1 MSSAEVI
8 ESSVD
13 PPAAKKRK
21 LQTNNASSTATPAT
35 MANNGSTSRE
45 TPGEIDEGLYSRQL
59 YVLGHDAMRRMA
71 NSDIL
76 ISGLGG
82 LGVEIAKNVILGG
95 VKSVTLHDTVACTVS
110 DLSSQYYLSEADEGK
125 NRAEASV
132 KQLAELNNYVPV
144 RVHTGE
150 LTESFIKQFRVVV
163 LTETANAE
171 QDRIAAIT
179 HENNIALII
188 GQTRGLFAQIFC
200 DFGENFTIYDDNG
213 AQPVSNMVASITKDT
228 DGIVT
233 CLDETRHGLEDG
245 QYVTF
250 SEVSNNFT
258 TYFFSLMN
266 ATRNG
271 KHRLSRKSDKIKT
284 MVGINSTKIINGKS
298 LKDFFYL

>member
-21 LQTNNASSTATPAT
+21 LQTVNTSTLPAT
-35 MANNGSTSRE
+35 MANNNGSTSRE

-71 NSDIL
+71 QTDIL

-82 LGVEIAKNVILGG
+82 LGVEIAKNIILGG
-95 VKSVTLHDTVACTVS
+95 VKSVTLHDTVDCTIG
-110 DLSSQYYLSEADEGK
+110 DLSAQYYLCDADVGQ
-125 NRAEASV
+125 NRAEASA
-132 KQLAELNNYVPV
+132 KHLAELNNYVPV
-144 RVHTGE
+144 RVHTAE
-150 LTESFIKQFRVVV
+150 LTDEYVKQFRVVV
-163 LTETANAE
+163 LTETSIAE

-179 HENNIALII
+179 HANQIALII

-200 DFGENFTIYDDNG
+200 DFGDNFTVYDDNG
-213 AQPVSNMVASITKDT
+213 AQPISNMVASITKDL

-250 SEVSNNFT
+250 SEVS
-258 TYFFSLMN
+258 L
-266 ATRNG
+266 
-271 KHRLSRKSDKIKT
+271 D
-284 MVGINSTKIINGKS
+284 
-298 LKDFFYL
+298 